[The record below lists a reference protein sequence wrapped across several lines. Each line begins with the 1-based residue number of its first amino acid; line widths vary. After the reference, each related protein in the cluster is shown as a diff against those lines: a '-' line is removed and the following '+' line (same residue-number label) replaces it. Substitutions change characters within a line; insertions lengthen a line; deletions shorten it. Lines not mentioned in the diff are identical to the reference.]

1 MGFGIGYGA
10 EDYAKKSGAVLVIKS
25 EVGNKSV
32 DFPAFLTDFTQTFA
46 SEWATEQV
54 YGRNDPIA
62 TFQGTKRT
70 ISLAWDIP
78 SATLADAKTN
88 LEKCGDLAKF
98 LYPGYMSVGPLPKKD
113 DKKNASSTK
122 KDKKGKTPKKKAGL
136 NPRHA
141 SVLSK
146 APLVRVT
153 FANLISTDAVVKS
166 GTSKKK
172 KDAEKKKEEQQKEA
186 TETDEAKDKKNKD
199 TKSKKQAMAAKG
211 LLGYIDSLT
220 WKPVLDMG
228 MFSDGSKF
236 YPKVISLNFNLNV
249 LHEHFLG
256 WSSGGWM
263 GSKFPF
269 KL

>member
-78 SATLADAKTN
+78 SATLADAKNN

-98 LYPGYMSVGPLPKKD
+98 LYPGYMSVGPLPKKSS
-113 DKKNASSTK
+113 KGGAS
-122 KDKKGKTPKKKAGL
+122 KKGKDDTPKKKTGH
-136 NPRHA
+136 NPRYA

-153 FANLISTDAVVKS
+153 FANLITTDAVVKA
-166 GTSKKK
+166 GTSSKKAQA
-172 KDAEKKKEEQQKEA
+172 DKEKEA
-186 TETDEAKDKKNKD
+186 QEQPTTETTEAKEAKNKD
-199 TKSKKQAMAAKG
+199 TKSKKQALTTKG

-256 WSSGGWM
+256 WSNSGWM
-263 GSKFPF
+263 GSPFPF

>member
-10 EDYAKKSGAVLVIKS
+10 EEYAKKSGAVLVIKS

-78 SATLADAKTN
+78 SATIADAKNN
-88 LEKCGDLAKF
+88 LQKCADLMTF
-98 LYPGYMSVGPLPKKD
+98 LYPGYMSTAPIPKK
-113 DKKNASSTK
+113 SS
-122 KDKKGKTPKKKAGL
+122 KKGTSKGGKGSTPKKKSGH
-136 NPRHA
+136 NPKHA
-141 SVLSK
+141 SILSA

-153 FANLISTDAVVKS
+153 FANLITTEAVVKKA
-166 GTSKKK
+166 TSKKK
-172 KDAEKKKEEQQKEA
+172 KQAQEQKQQVESEKKD
-186 TETDEAKDKKNKD
+186 TDQEKNKKNKD
-199 TKSKKQAMAAKG
+199 TKKKKQALATKG

-220 WKPVLDMG
+220 WKPVMDMG

-256 WSSGGWM
+256 WSSSGWM
-263 GSKFPF
+263 GSPFPF

>member
-10 EDYAKKSGAVLVIKS
+10 EEYAKSSGAVLVIKS
-25 EVGNKSV
+25 EVANKSV
-32 DFPAFLTDFTQTFA
+32 DFPAFLTDFSQTFA

-78 SATLADAKTN
+78 SATLADAKKN
-88 LEKCGDLAKF
+88 LEKCGDLASF
-98 LYPGYMSVGPLPKKD
+98 LYPGYMSTAPLPKKKGKNGSKGQKKA
-113 DKKNASSTK
+113 DKKDIPNKKTK
-122 KDKKGKTPKKKAGL
+122 H

-141 SVLSK
+141 SILSK
-146 APLVRVT
+146 SPLVRVT
-153 FANLISTDAVVKS
+153 FANLITTEAVSKK
-166 GTSKKK
+166 GSKKK
-172 KDAEKKKEEQQKEA
+172 TEAEKALEAAQQETSNTTEQKEK
-186 TETDEAKDKKNKD
+186 TEKS
-199 TKSKKQAMAAKG
+199 TKSKKDALTTKG
-211 LLGYIDSLT
+211 LLGWIDSLT

-228 MFSDGSKF
+228 MFSDGNKF

-256 WSSGGWM
+256 WGNSGWM
-263 GSKFPF
+263 GGKFPF